1 MQNLGSAWIE
11 IDLDVI
17 VSNIKAFREF
27 VREKTK
33 ILGIIKGNALG
44 HDALEVAP
52 LLLDNGVS
60 YLGVA
65 RVEEGVE
72 LRNANIRAPI
82 LITSISPKEQIELL
96 VGHDLTAT
104 VCDIES
110 VKVLSQ
116 QAVKQNKVAKV
127 HIKVETGLGRIGV
140 FPKDALK
147 FVQRVQGEKNI
158 QIEGIYTHFADAT
171 QKNKSYTEDQFKE
184 LCTVLSALKENGI
197 KIPLEH
203 AANSAVT
210 LDLPNMHLDMVRPG
224 ISIFGLYP
232 SPEVK
237 RAIELR
243 PALKFKTVIIYL
255 KKVPAG
261 KSIGYGRTYITGSDT
276 IVATLPVGF
285 ADGYPR
291 QFSNSGKVRIRGQ
304 EATVI
309 GKVCMDQIMIDVTHI
324 PDGAIGD
331 EVTLW
336 AGEDI
341 VAIAHKLGFS
351 LDGVT
356 TMTDKMRVPKL
367 FIKEGKPYKIKS
379 MLGDTYL

>member
-1 MQNLGSAWIE
+1 M
-11 IDLDVI
+11 
-17 VSNIKAFREF
+17 
-27 VREKTK
+27 
-33 ILGIIKGNALG
+33 
-44 HDALEVAP
+44 
-52 LLLDNGVS
+52 
-60 YLGVA
+60 
-65 RVEEGVE
+65 
-72 LRNANIRAPI
+72 
-82 LITSISPKEQIELL
+82 
-96 VGHDLTAT
+96 
-104 VCDIES
+104 
-110 VKVLSQ
+110 
-116 QAVKQNKVAKV
+116 
-127 HIKVETGLGRIGV
+127 
-140 FPKDALK
+140 
-147 FVQRVQGEKNI
+147 
-158 QIEGIYTHFADAT
+158 
-171 QKNKSYTEDQFKE
+171 
-184 LCTVLSALKENGI
+184 
-197 KIPLEH
+197 
-203 AANSAVT
+203 
-210 LDLPNMHLDMVRPG
+210 
-224 ISIFGLYP
+224 
-232 SPEVK
+232 
-237 RAIELR
+237 
-243 PALKFKTVIIYL
+243 
-255 KKVPAG
+255 PAG

-324 PDGAIGD
+324 LDGAIGD